1 VALLHALTGT
11 LSRPVTVLAVA
22 LFSLGLAGCS
32 VKHPVTDPVNG
43 KELFVQKCGA
53 CHTLAHAGT
62 TGTAGP
68 NLDDA
73 FVQDRADGINGAA
86 MQGLISYWIQH
97 PDTDG
102 VMPAKLVT
110 GQNAE
115 DVASYVAMV
124 AARPGHDT
132 GLLAQVGAVTGTTPA
147 DGKVVFQNNGC
158 ASCHTLA
165 AAGATG
171 TVGPNL
177 DERLRSDCGTAA
189 SMKVRGK
196 TLADCIRI
204 AIVKPY
210 AYIPSGYSAG
220 VMPATFGQTLKPN
233 EVEAL
238 VNFLS
243 TSAK

>member
-1 VALLHALTGT
+1 VALLDALNGT
-11 LSRPVTVLAVA
+11 PIRAAALLASVLVAVV
-22 LFSLGLAGCS
+22 LTGCS

-62 TGTAGP
+62 TGNAGP

-73 FVQDRADGINGAA
+73 FMQDRADGINSSAIE
-86 MQGLISYWIQH
+86 GLVGYWIEH
-97 PDTDG
+97 PDSGG
-102 VMPAKLVT
+102 VMPGHLVG
-110 GQNAE
+110 GQDAQ
-115 DVASYVAMV
+115 DIASYVAQV

-132 GLLAQVGAVTGTTPA
+132 GLLAQAGGVTGTSAA

-158 ASCHTLA
+158 SGCHTLA

-171 TVGPNL
+171 TVGPDL
-177 DERLRSDCGTAA
+177 DARLRSDCASAA
-189 SMKVRGK
+189 SMRVRGK
-196 TLADCIRI
+196 TLEECIRE

-210 AYIPSGYSAG
+210 AYIPSGYAAG

-233 EVEAL
+233 EIEAL

-243 TSAK
+243 TAAK